1 MNLEH
6 PPLDF
11 AGGVRGKVLEQLL
24 ELDESVSRRELA
36 AMLGIASGNAS
47 AVIQELIDS
56 GLVIEERQGR
66 SSMVTINRLHLSVE
80 LLVQIQKTKDVLIQ
94 RLKTRFLKIESVSH
108 AWLFGS
114 VVRGNSHRKSD
125 IDILIISKNLDDP
138 VLHQKLSTLDA
149 DVRNWTGN
157 EIQFV
162 EHTPDSWKQVALSQ
176 NRLVQ
181 QIQKDGICLKG
192 PLLNFAGKRRD
203 SKE

>member
-6 PPLDF
+6 PLLDF
-11 AGGVRGKVLEQLL
+11 ASGVRGMVLERLL
-24 ELDESVSRRELA
+24 ELDEPVSRRELA

-47 AVIQELIDS
+47 AVIQELIES
-56 GLVIEERQGR
+56 GLVTEDRQGR
-66 SSMVTINRLHLSVE
+66 ASMVKINRLHLSVE
-80 LLVQIQKTKDVLIQ
+80 FLVQIQRTKEILIH
-94 RLKTRFLKIESVSH
+94 RLKARFLKIESISH

-114 VVRGNSHRKSD
+114 VARGNSHGKSD
-125 IDILIISKNLDDP
+125 IDLLIISKNLDDLA
-138 VLHQKLSTLDA
+138 LHQKLSTLDI

-162 EHTPDSWKQVALSQ
+162 EHTPDTWKQVVSSQ

-192 PLLNFAGKRRD
+192 PLLNFGDK
-203 SKE
+203 K

>member
-6 PPLDF
+6 PLLDF

-56 GLVIEERQGR
+56 GLVIEDRQGR
-66 SSMVTINRLHLSVE
+66 SSMVKINRLHLSVE
-80 LLVQIQKTKDVLIQ
+80 SLVQIQRTKDILIQ
-94 RLKTRFLKIESVSH
+94 RLKTRFLKIESISH

-114 VVRGNSHRKSD
+114 VARGNSHRKSD
-125 IDILIISKNLDDP
+125 IDLLIISKNLDDP
-138 VLHQKLSTLDA
+138 VLHQKLSALDA

-162 EHTPDSWKQVALSQ
+162 EHTPDTWKQVALSQ

-192 PLLNFAGKRRD
+192 PLLNFAGK
-203 SKE
+203 K

>member
-1 MNLEH
+1 MNLDH
-6 PPLDF
+6 PLLDF

-56 GLVIEERQGR
+56 GLVIENRQGR
-66 SSMVTINRLHLSVE
+66 SSMVKINRLHLSDE
-80 LLVQIQKTKDVLIQ
+80 FLVQIQRTKEVLIQ
-94 RLKTRFLKIESVSH
+94 RLMTRFLKIESISH

-114 VVRGNSHRKSD
+114 VARGNSNGKSD
-125 IDILIISKNLDDP
+125 IDLLIISKNLDDP
-138 VLHQKLSTLDA
+138 ALHQKLSALDA
-149 DVRNWTGN
+149 DVQNWTGN
-157 EIQFV
+157 EIQFI
-162 EHTPDSWKQVALSQ
+162 EHTPDTWKQVASSQ

-192 PLLNFAGKRRD
+192 PLLNFAGK
-203 SKE
+203 K

>member
-6 PPLDF
+6 PLLDF

-56 GLVIEERQGR
+56 GLVIEDRQGR
-66 SSMVTINRLHLSVE
+66 SSMVKINRLHLSVE
-80 LLVQIQKTKDVLIQ
+80 FLVQIQRTKEVLIQ
-94 RLKTRFLKIESVSH
+94 RLKTRFLKIESISH
-108 AWLFGS
+108 AGLFGS
-114 VVRGNSHRKSD
+114 VARGNSHGKSD
-125 IDILIISKNLDDP
+125 IDLLIISKNLDDP
-138 VLHQKLSTLDA
+138 ALHQKLSALDV
-149 DVRNWTGN
+149 DVQNWTGN

-162 EHTPDSWKQVALSQ
+162 EHTPDTWKQVASSQ

-181 QIQKDGICLKG
+181 QIQKDGICLW
-192 PLLNFAGKRRD
+192 
-203 SKE
+203 S

>member
-1 MNLEH
+1 MNFEH
-6 PPLDF
+6 PLLDF

-56 GLVIEERQGR
+56 GLVIENRQGR
-66 SSMVTINRLHLSVE
+66 SSMVKINRLLLSIE
-80 LLVQIQKTKDVLIQ
+80 FLVQIQRTKEVLIQ
-94 RLKTRFLKIESVSH
+94 RLKTRFLKIESISH

-114 VVRGNSHRKSD
+114 VARGNSHGKSD
-125 IDILIISKNLDDP
+125 IDLLIISKNLDDP
-138 VLHQKLSTLDA
+138 ALHQKLSALDA

-162 EHTPDSWKQVALSQ
+162 EHTPDTWKQVASSQ

-181 QIQKDGICLKG
+181 QIQKDGVCLKG
-192 PLLNFAGKRRD
+192 PPLNFGGK
-203 SKE
+203 K